1 MIDRELVRTYSRSNS
16 AVFHKT
22 NEKWGGFSN
31 MASNY
36 PIVINGITF
45 KSSEAL
51 YQCCRFTDYPEIQ
64 KLIIEQ
70 PNALYAKR
78 ICIPHIDKTRK
89 DWMAIRVIIMKW
101 CVCLKLSQNIDSF
114 SKELIK
120 SNGLD
125 IVEYSEKDNFW
136 GAVPTS
142 KDTLQGGNVLGRILM
157 ELRRVLNE
165 KGQGAFNSIPFPKV
179 DNLSFLG
186 STFEVEEKIIGNHQI
201 NMDGF

>member
-1 MIDRELVRTYSRSNS
+1 MINRELVRTYSRKNS

-36 PIVINGITF
+36 PIVINGVTF

-64 KLIIEQ
+64 SLIIEQ

-78 ICIPHIDKTRK
+78 ICIPHMDKTRK

-101 CVCLKLSQNIDSF
+101 CVCLKLSQNFESF

-120 SNGLD
+120 SSGLD

-136 GAVPTS
+136 GAMPTS

-157 ELRRVLNE
+157 ELRRVLIE
-165 KGQGAFNSIPFPKV
+165 KGPNAFSTIPSPKV
-179 DNLSFLG
+179 KDLKFLG
-186 STFEVEEKIIGNHQI
+186 LSIEGEKISKDDNQI
-201 NMDGF
+201 KIDGF

>member
-1 MIDRELVRTYSRSNS
+1 MINRELVRTYSRKNS
-16 AVFHKT
+16 AIFHKT
-22 NEKWGGFSN
+22 NERWGGFSN

-36 PIVINGITF
+36 PIVINGVTF

-51 YQCCRFTDYPEIQ
+51 YQSCRFTDYPEIQ
-64 KLIIEQ
+64 NLIIEQ

-78 ICIPHIDKTRK
+78 ICIPHMDKTRK

-101 CVCLKLSQNIDSF
+101 CVCLKLSQNFESF

-120 SNGLD
+120 SSGLD

-136 GAVPTS
+136 GAMPTS

-157 ELRRVLNE
+157 ELRRVLIE
-165 KGQGAFNSIPFPKV
+165 KGPNAFSTIPSPKV
-179 DNLSFLG
+179 KDLKFLG
-186 STFEVEEKIIGNHQI
+186 LSIEGEKISKDDNQFKI
-201 NMDGF
+201 DGF